1 MYRGKTHFCLP
12 GKWFELLYSSKQSS
26 STSFIAPAAAVLS
39 LSQVSQR
46 SLHKSFLSGFY
57 SLVIKLTLDHGDSW
71 DSSSSVEC
79 MLTNQLPIKKGK
91 KDDRNFRVLLD
102 FIKVCLCEVYKDQKW
117 VVARNQRRS
126 EWTNIV
132 HESIFVGSILST
144 LLAAVLPNG
153 TCTLCLKQVP
163 L

>member
-1 MYRGKTHFCLP
+1 MIWIVLFLQTIFQYKFYC
-12 GKWFELLYSSKQSS
+12 
-26 STSFIAPAAAVLS
+26 TSCCCVVLVTS
-39 LSQVSQR
+39 LSMYPTQILLFR
-46 SLHKSFLSGFY
+46 FY
-57 SLVIKLTLDHGDSW
+57 SLVIKLTLDRGDSW

-132 HESIFVGSILST
+132 YESIFVDSILST